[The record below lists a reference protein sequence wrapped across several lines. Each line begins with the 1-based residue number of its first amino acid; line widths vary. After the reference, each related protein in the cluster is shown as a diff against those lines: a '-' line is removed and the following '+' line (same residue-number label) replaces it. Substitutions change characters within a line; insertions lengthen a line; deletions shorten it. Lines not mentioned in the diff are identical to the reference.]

1 MFGFSEKVVEEGGE
15 SRYSRQV
22 VLPAIGHEGQE
33 KLRSARVVVV
43 GVGALG
49 SVMAELLARAGVGTL
64 RLIDRDYLEL
74 HNLQRQS
81 LYTEADVR
89 EGLPKAVAAA
99 RHIEAINSDVAVE
112 PCVAD
117 LTPENALDLLAP
129 SDARGPALMLVLDGT
144 DNLQTRY
151 LLNDLSIELGVPWV
165 YSAVIGTS
173 GVVMP
178 VVPGDTA
185 CLRCLF
191 PDPPPAGSVE
201 TCDVAGV
208 LGSAAHAIASIAV
221 AEAIK
226 LLVGGRPNATQGI
239 LTADLWAGTWDR
251 IEVPRNPLCPAC
263 GQHRLD
269 FLRGEAWGRDAAR
282 LCGRDAVQVRL
293 SNVESEVGVDL
304 TALGERLRAGG
315 VGDMLVGDYLIR
327 LRPRD
332 DDGRHELTI
341 FPDGRVIVKGTQD
354 VVQARSLVARYIGM

>member
-1 MFGFSEKVVEEGGE
+1 MSDSSSSKNAVQENRE

-22 VLPAIGHEGQE
+22 VLPAIGREGQE
-33 KLRSARVVVV
+33 KLRSARVAVV
-43 GVGALG
+43 GMGALG

-89 EGLPKAVAAA
+89 NDLPKAVAAA

-112 PCVAD
+112 PYVAD
-117 LTPENALDLLAP
+117 LTPENAPDLLAL
-129 SDARGPALMLVLDGT
+129 SGARGPGPMLVLDGT

-151 LLNDLSIELGVPWV
+151 LLNDTALELGVPWI
-165 YSAVIGTS
+165 YSAVTGTS

-178 VVPGDTA
+178 VVPGHTA
-185 CLRCLF
+185 CLRCVF
-191 PDPPPAGSVE
+191 PDPPPAASMD

-208 LGSAAHAIASIAV
+208 LGPAAHAMASIAV

-226 LLVGGRPNATQGI
+226 LLVGNGPTQGM

-293 SNVESEVGVDL
+293 SCIESGVGVDL
-304 TALGERLRAGG
+304 PSLGERLLASGTG
-315 VGDMLVGDYLIR
+315 EVLISDYLIR

-332 DDGRHELTI
+332 GGGRHELTV

-354 VVQARSLVARYIGM
+354 VGQARSLVARYIGM